1 MRTTWGSEEE
11 NVLPVA
17 LAAIPWM
24 KRLSAMKTKRWFPKW
39 RWNDVAALVVGLLF
53 LVFFFALSFKID
65 DWLMRHFA
73 WDY

>member
-11 NVLPVA
+11 NFLQVA
-17 LAAIPWM
+17 LAAIPRM
-24 KRLSAMKTKRWFPKW
+24 KRLSAMKTQWFAKW
-39 RWNDVAALVVGLLF
+39 QWNDFAALTVGLLF
-53 LVFFFALSFKID
+53 LVFSFTLSFKID